1 METLTK
7 NDLEVLKNQLITEL
21 ERLIDLKI
29 NGEAEKEREEFGWMR
44 SKTIRKKLNISAAT
58 LQNLRI
64 TGKIRFKKLLGSY
77 YYNKEDLQKL
87 FSDENE

>member
-1 METLTK
+1 MDTITK
-7 NDLEVLKNQLITEL
+7 KDLEILRNQIISDIGNLLDNKL
-21 ERLIDLKI
+21 EDNKDS
-29 NGEAEKEREEFGWMR
+29 EEFGWMR

-77 YYNKEDLQKL
+77 YYNSEDLQKI